1 MSVMLTKFESKSNRV
16 KGLAFHPTQPLLA
29 AALHNG
35 SVQLWNY
42 RMGVLVDRF
51 EEHEGPV
58 RGVAF
63 HPSRA
68 LLATGGDDYKI
79 KVWDIRPQNRRCLFT
94 LHGHLDYVRTVQFH
108 HEMPWIISASDDQ
121 TIRIWNSTSRQCIAV
136 LTGHS
141 HYVMSVQFH
150 PKEDLIVSSSM
161 DQTVRVW
168 DISGL
173 RKGSPNQGGP
183 SSAGGPSGGN
193 FETFDTFST
202 VKHVLEGHDRGV
214 NFAMFHHTLPLIISA
229 GDDRVIKIWRMSE
242 TKAWEVDSCRG
253 HFNNVSSALFHPKHE
268 LIVSCGEDKTVR
280 VWDLAKRTAIQTF
293 RREQDRFWVL
303 AAHPNLNLFA
313 AGHDSGLIVFKLER
327 ERPAFSVHQDSLYYV
342 RDKYVRSYDFNTGAD
357 IGLLSVR
364 KFGSPY
370 VPPRTLSFN
379 PAERAVILTIN
390 SDGGLFELSNLP
402 QQGQGELKDSS
413 VDGKKGTGQS
423 AIFVARNRVA
433 VLNKATQLIEVRDL
447 SNSVVK
453 SIKPPVSTNEI
464 FYGGTACLILSSP
477 TVVVLYDIQQQKTIA
492 EINSPPVKYVVWSND
507 NSLVALMSKHTI
519 TIANKNFSQHSLI
532 HETIRIKSGAWDDAG
547 VFIYSTL
554 NHIKYCLAQ
563 GDHGVI
569 CTLDNP
575 VYLTRVKGKTV
586 YCLDRSARPRTIT
599 FDPTEYRF
607 KLALLKNNFEEM
619 LYIIKTSTL
628 LGQSIIA
635 YLQQKGFPEI
645 ALHFVQDTNTRFEL
659 AIECGNLDVAMET
672 AKTIN
677 RPDCWDRLAQQALKQ
692 GNHKV
697 VEKAYQQ
704 TKNFDKLSFLYL
716 ATGSTDKLSKMQKI
730 ADARG
735 DPMSR
740 FHNALYAGDIQ
751 GRISVLRDVGMHPLA
766 YLTAKTNG
774 LDDLAAE
781 ILEAAGL
788 TEGDV
793 DDIPSFGASTLKP
806 PPVITSTTDLL
817 WPSLST
823 GESFFDRALVNGQ
836 FEGGV
841 EPAYVNGDAANAASG
856 SALDAWAKEEEEDEI
871 PDADE
876 AGWELEAD
884 GGEFHDAQDGDG
896 AGAGGDLEEEL
907 GAGATPGPSETEL
920 WVRNSPL
927 AADHVAAGSFET
939 AMQLLNRQF
948 GVVNFPA
955 LKPLFISAYRSSHTY
970 LSPYASLPPLKLHV
984 RRNAGETGPS
994 KVLPVA
1000 FRSLQSL
1007 RSELTEGFRFVSG
1020 NKLAEAQATFRSVL
1034 QSLLL
1039 VVLSSDEDAKQWRDT
1054 VTAAR
1059 EYLLGVSIELER
1071 RRVATEEPDNVSRQL
1086 ELAAY
1091 FTQCQLQPAHLQ
1103 IALRSAITAFAKA
1116 NNQAHAARFAKR
1128 LLELKPDP
1136 KIVAQA
1142 RQRIAAGDRNPRNA
1156 VEIAYDEFTPF
1167 EICAASYT
1175 PIYKGSPSVHCPY
1188 TDAAFLPQYK
1198 GSLDPLTELTE
1209 IAASATG
1216 LPASW

>member
-29 AALHNG
+29 ASLHNG
-35 SVQLWNY
+35 CVQLWNY

-58 RGVAF
+58 RAVAI

-68 LLATGGDDYKI
+68 LLCTGGDDYKI

-150 PKEDLIVSSSM
+150 PKEDLIVSASM

-183 SSAGGPSGGN
+183 GSSNSNGPGN

-214 NFAMFHHTLPLIISA
+214 NFATFHPTLPLILSA

-253 HFNNVSSALFHPKHE
+253 HFNNVSTALFHPKHE

-280 VWDLAKRTAIQTF
+280 VWDLGKRTAIQTF

-327 ERPAFSVHQDSLYYV
+327 ERPAFSVFQDTLYYV

-379 PAERAVILTIN
+379 PAERAVILTIS
-390 SDGGLFELSNLP
+390 SDNGLYELANLP
-402 QQGQGELKDSS
+402 QQAQGELKDSS
-413 VDGKKGTGQS
+413 VDGKKGSGQS
-423 AIFVARNRVA
+423 AIFVARNRFA
-433 VLNKATQLIEVRDL
+433 VLNKTTQLIEVRDL

-453 SIKPPVSTNEI
+453 SIKPPVQTNEI

-477 TVVVLYDIQQQKTIA
+477 TAVVLYDIQQQKTIA

-507 NSLVALMSKHTI
+507 SSLVALMSKHTI

-554 NHIKYCLAQ
+554 NHVKYCLAQ

-586 YCLDRSARPRTIT
+586 HCLDRSARPRTIT

-607 KLALLKNNFEEM
+607 KLALLKNNYEEM

-628 LGQSIIA
+628 LGQSIIS
-635 YLQQKGFPEI
+635 YLQQKGFPE
-645 ALHFVQDTNTRFEL
+645 ANTNTRFEL
-659 AIECGNLDVAMET
+659 AIECGNLNVAMET
-672 AKTIN
+672 AREIN
-677 RPDCWDRLAQQALKQ
+677 RPECWERLAQQALKQ

-716 ATGSTDKLSKMQKI
+716 ATGSKDKLSKMQQI

-740 FHNALYAGDIQ
+740 FHNALYAGDVE
-751 GRISVLRDVGMHPLA
+751 GRIAVLRDVGLHPLA

-774 LDDLAAE
+774 LNELALE

-788 TEGDV
+788 TEADV
-793 DDIPSFGASTLKP
+793 DDVPTFAASTLKP
-806 PPVITSTTDLL
+806 PPVITATADLL
-817 WPSLST
+817 WPSLSS

-836 FEGGV
+836 LEGGV
-841 EPAYVNGDAANAASG
+841 EPSYVNGDAAAAAN
-856 SALDAWAKEEEEDEI
+856 SALDAWARDEEVHDEIDPEEE
-871 PDADE
+871 
-876 AGWELEAD
+876 GWELDADGD
-884 GGEFHDAQDGDG
+884 GGEFQSAIEGEE
-896 AGAGGDLEEEL
+896 AAAEEEEL
-907 GAGATPGPSETEL
+907 GAGATPGPSEPEL

-927 AADHVAAGSFET
+927 AVDHVAAGSFDT

-948 GVVNFPA
+948 GVVNFSI
-955 LKPLFISAYRSSHTY
+955 LKPLFLSTYRSSHVY

-984 RRNAGETGPS
+984 RRNPS
-994 KVLPVA
+994 ENAPSRVLPVSV
-1000 FRSLQSL
+1000 RSLATL
-1007 RSELTEGFRFVSG
+1007 RSELSDGFRLVSG
-1020 NKLAEAQATFRSVL
+1020 NKLPEAQEAFRSVL
-1034 QSLLL
+1034 QGLLL
-1039 VVLSSDEDAKQWRDT
+1039 VVLSSDDEAKQWRET
-1054 VTAAR
+1054 VTSAR

-1071 RRVATEEPDNVSRQL
+1071 RRVLEQEPDNVTRNL

-1091 FTQCQLQPAHLQ
+1091 FTQCQLQPPHMQ
-1103 IALRSAITAFAKA
+1103 IALRSAINAFAKA

-1167 EICAASYT
+1167 EICAASFT
-1175 PIYKGSPSVHCPY
+1175 PIYSGSPAVHCPY
-1188 TDAAFLPQYK
+1188 TDAAYLPKYK
-1198 GSLDPLTELTE
+1198 GTLDPLLQLTE
-1209 IAASATG
+1209 IGASASG
-1216 LPASW
+1216 LPAAW